1 MPAKQMLFD
10 TGARAAMLEG
20 VSKLAAAVKVTLG
33 PTGRNVLLE
42 KSFGGPK
49 VTKDGVTVSKEI
61 DLPNPFENMG
71 AKMANQVASKTADVA
86 GDGTTTAVVLA
97 EAIMAEG
104 LKNVMAG
111 ANPMAIKRGIDMA
124 VEAAAEKI
132 AEQAKKGKGTE
143 DLRKVAT
150 VSANWEP
157 EIGSLIAEA
166 FDKVGTDGV
175 ITVEE
180 GKSLHNELEH
190 VEGMQFDKGFIS
202 AYFITNPNTLEAVL
216 EDAYILIHEKK
227 ISSVRDLVPVLEKI
241 ATAAKPLL
249 IVAEELEGEA
259 LAALVV
265 NKLRGILRVCA
276 VKAPAFGDRRKA
288 ILADIATITGGQ
300 VVSEDLGIKLESVE
314 LSMLGTAKRI
324 AVDKDNTTIIE
335 GGGSKKDIA
344 ARVETIRN
352 EIEKTTSDYDREKLQ
367 ERLAKL
373 TGGVAVV
380 KAGAATES
388 EMKERKD
395 LIDDAVHATRAASEE
410 GVVPGGGVALLHC
423 VEAVKKVRDRAKGD
437 EKIGVDIVA
446 NALTAPTAQI
456 VENTGEDGR
465 VVVNE
470 IFERGNNIGYD
481 AATGKYVDVIAAG
494 IIDPAKVTRIALENA
509 ASIAGLLLTTDLMVT
524 EYDEKAEDEAKVAE
538 AIH

>member
-1 MPAKQMLFD
+1 MAAKQMLFD
-10 TGARAAMLEG
+10 TDARGAMLAG

-33 PTGRNVLLE
+33 PTGRNVLLQ

-97 EAIMAEG
+97 EAIMREG

-111 ANPMAIKRGIDMA
+111 ANPMAIRRGIELA
-124 VEAAAEKI
+124 VDAAVAKI
-132 AEQAKKGKGTE
+132 AEQSTKVKGTD
-143 DLRKVAT
+143 DLRNVAT
-150 VSANWEP
+150 VSANWDP

-166 FDKVGTDGV
+166 FDEVGTDGV

-180 GKSLHNELEH
+180 GKSLENELDV

-202 AYFITNPNTLEAVL
+202 AYFVTNPNTLEAVL

-227 ISSVRDLVPVLEKI
+227 ISNLRDLVPILEKT

-249 IVAEELEGEA
+249 IIAEDIEGEA
-259 LAALVV
+259 LAGLVV
-265 NKLRGILRVCA
+265 NRLRGVLNVCA

-300 VVSEDLGIKLESVE
+300 VVSEDLGIKLENVE
-314 LSMLGTAKRI
+314 LDTLGQAKRI
-324 AVDKDNTTIIE
+324 VVNKDNTTIVE
-335 GGGSKKDIA
+335 GGGTKKA
-344 ARVETIRN
+344 LSSRVDTIRSQ
-352 EIEKTTSDYDREKLQ
+352 IEKTTSDYDREKLQ

-380 KAGAATES
+380 KAGAATET

-395 LIDDAVHATRAASEE
+395 LIEDAVHATRAASEE
-410 GVVPGGGVALLHC
+410 GVVPGGGVVFLHC
-423 VEAVKKVRDRAKGD
+423 IDAVKAVRGKARGD
-437 EKIGVDIVA
+437 EKIGVDIIA
-446 NALTAPTAQI
+446 KAMITPTIQI
-456 VENTGEDGR
+456 VANTGEDGQ

-470 IFERGNNIGYD
+470 IFERGNNVGYD
-481 AATGKYVDVIAAG
+481 ASKGEYVDMVSAG
-494 IIDPAKVTRIALENA
+494 IIDPAKVSRTALQNA
-509 ASIAGLLLTTDLMVT
+509 ASMASLLLTTNLMVT
-524 EYDEKAEDEAKVAE
+524 EYDEKAEDEAKVPSSVR
-538 AIH
+538 